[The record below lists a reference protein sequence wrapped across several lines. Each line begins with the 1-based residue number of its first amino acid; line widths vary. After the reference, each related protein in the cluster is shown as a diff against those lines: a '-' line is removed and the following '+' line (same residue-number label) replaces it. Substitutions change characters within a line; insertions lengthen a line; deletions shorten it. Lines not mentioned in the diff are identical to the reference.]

1 MPELVGE
8 WLRALTFGAGHN
20 TNVVLCAAILLGLA
34 AGTVG
39 VFSMLRKES
48 LVADA
53 FAHAS
58 LAGVAAAFLARGA
71 FASEGTGSRSM
82 AALLVGA
89 GISGALAITAIGWLT
104 RRTRLTA
111 DTATAAVSSASFGL
125 GICLLS
131 VARRVGGPG
140 QSGLDHLV
148 FGSAAS
154 MTSADAW
161 LMGGL
166 AALTLLVTLLAAKP
180 LTAIAFSDR
189 YARTAGLRVT
199 AIEVLLGALV
209 AAVTLAGMQAVGML
223 LVVALLVI
231 PPAAARFWAR
241 RVPPL
246 LALSASFGG
255 LSAWLGTSLSA
266 VAPSAPTGALIV
278 LTAAAIFALGLFVA
292 PERGVLAGLVRRA
305 RLRRAA
311 CEAADAARQTSAKG
325 A

>member
-1 MPELVGE
+1 MGEFVAE
-8 WLRALTFGAGHN
+8 WLRALSFGGGFN
-20 TNVVLCAAILLGLA
+20 TNVVLCAAILLGVA

-58 LAGVAAAFLARGA
+58 LAGVAAAFLVR
-71 FASEGTGSRSM
+71 
-82 AALLVGA
+82 
-89 GISGALAITAIGWLT
+89 GALAAEGNAPRSMELLLLGAGVSGSLAVGAIGWLT

-131 VARRVGGPG
+131 VARRAGGAG
-140 QSGLDHLV
+140 QAGLDSLI

-154 MTSADAW
+154 MTRADAW
-161 LMGGL
+161 TMGVL
-166 AALTLLVTLLAAKP
+166 AALTLTVTLVASKP
-180 LTAIAFSDR
+180 LTAIAFSGR
-189 YARTAGLRVT
+189 YARTTGLRVP
-199 AIEVLLGALV
+199 AIEALLAALV

-223 LVVALLVI
+223 LIVALLVI
-231 PPAAARFWAR
+231 PPATARLWVR

-246 LALSASFGG
+246 LALSASLGG
-255 LSAWLGTSLSA
+255 LSAWAGTSLSA
-266 VAPSAPTGALIV
+266 AAPNAPTGALIV
-278 LTAAAIFALGLFVA
+278 LTASALFVVSLAAA
-292 PERGVLAGLVRRA
+292 PERGIVAGLSRRA
-305 RLRRAA
+305 RLRRDARAA
-311 CEAADAARQTSAKG
+311 AIRAREARG